1 MIETIKTF
9 WSKIRGLRGDRRIIT
24 VEGLVWR
31 CTKCHHIFLTE
42 VTAKEHTCPDQKVS

>member
-9 WSKIRGLRGDRRIIT
+9 FGRLRGLRGDRQVVM

-42 VTAKEHTCPDQKVS
+42 ATAKEHPCQDQKVN